1 MLDPLSSIVV
11 TEVGQHQM
19 WAAQHIDT
27 EIPRTFLSSGGAG
40 TMGFGFPAAIG
51 AKKAHPEKQ
60 VVCIAGDGS
69 LQMNIQEMATA
80 KINGINVKVLLMNNA
95 ALGMVYQWQDLF
107 YDGRFSNTVLSEE
120 VPDFVKL
127 ADAYGW
133 QAERVVRPEDL
144 EAAMKRLLDADCPAL
159 LDMRIE
165 RKQKV
170 FPMVAPGAPLD
181 DIIGAVNVGPID
193 VMLDGYEEE
202 GEE

>member
-1 MLDPLSSIVV
+1 
-11 TEVGQHQM
+11 
-19 WAAQHIDT
+19 
-27 EIPRTFLSSGGAG
+27 
-40 TMGFGFPAAIG
+40 
-51 AKKAHPEKQ
+51 
-60 VVCIAGDGS
+60 
-69 LQMNIQEMATA
+69 
-80 KINGINVKVLLMNNA
+80 
-95 ALGMVYQWQDLF
+95 MVYQWQDLF